1 MLVKK
6 NNWMFVDPIFR
17 HINMATGPYS
27 ISIFANENNAG
38 LSTEGAVARNVRCI
52 HRFNAA
58 KVESGKERFGME
70 PSSGISVVDLQ
81 EFRERTQ
88 KRKQFLNFEESINA

>member
-1 MLVKK
+1 MYYYSLLFIMLVKK

-38 LSTEGAVARNVRCI
+38 LSTEGRPWRSNVRCI

-58 KVESGKERFGME
+58 KVESGQR
-70 PSSGISVVDLQ
+70 IDLGWSHRQ
-81 EFRERTQ
+81 A
-88 KRKQFLNFEESINA
+88 SAS